1 MNLTQE
7 NIQEIL
13 ARHDPMGLLE
23 AGSHVSEYAP
33 EAQEIFEVL
42 ETAEDEDVELTQ
54 PFILETIT
62 DTFATLF
69 DLEVPFRDVDLVKGL
84 KQSSKEVFKLLKLK
98 DLDED
103 EDDGYLEEENE
114 L

>member
-1 MNLTQE
+1 
-7 NIQEIL
+7 
-13 ARHDPMGLLE
+13 MGLLGIG
-23 AGSHVSEYAP
+23 APVGEYDP
-33 EAQEIFEVL
+33 EAQEIFEAL
-42 ETAEDEDVELTQ
+42 EMAEGDGVELTQ

-62 DTFATLF
+62 DTFANMF
-69 DLEVPFRDVDLVKGL
+69 DIEVPFRDVDLVKGL

-103 EDDGYLEEENE
+103 EDDDYLEEENE